1 VMRAADPAQEVK
13 ALIATL
19 KGSLAIRA

>member
-1 VMRAADPAQEVK
+1 MRATDPAQEVR